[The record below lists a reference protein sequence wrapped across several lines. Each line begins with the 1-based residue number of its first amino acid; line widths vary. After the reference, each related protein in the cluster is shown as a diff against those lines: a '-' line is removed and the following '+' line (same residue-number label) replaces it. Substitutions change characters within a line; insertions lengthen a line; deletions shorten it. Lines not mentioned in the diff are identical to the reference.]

1 MQTSTTGKTIAPSPG
16 TATSPQLGGV
26 AYERVHPST
35 RCIIEALFPPH
46 TRGVAFLHGLLT
58 IATAMPYVLPDDSGE
73 VREDIAVVS
82 VKQGCDELRQRVHMA
97 YDTTHMY
104 LVIYRALGLLYEEKR
119 GKQTLFRI
127 PLHAYQPPSDL
138 SERLRQLQEHY
149 REKRPRVRRLVQK
162 IIERIAPLT
171 LVDAGQPPLIE
182 PSLLHPNPLLP
193 STELLLRIQR
203 GLSSMGVKDPD
214 GHIAMCVAVEVIR
227 ADQTSQQDSS
237 QNTSTGRFAPEN
249 LPTPQKESGGKADS
263 HSAESTP
270 FDVLVTASMMS
281 DELNPPRSQQSD
293 HAEVDSCEL
302 ASTPPSTNATARA
315 GFAAANPA
323 AQEDAIELDSL
334 RANVTINQYS
344 KYITLMMTNVTLRE
358 QFQRFFAT
366 ILDDDETQWRRYNP
380 LFQELSRTI
389 PLEPEAITAALV
401 ETLVIRH
408 TYQSL
413 TKPGGYFTKNCR
425 AYCRKIPPHVHDLL
439 KTYEHMTY
447 EALLSS
453 LKTDGTQRIS
463 QDLSSQRKSAR
474 PGCASAPYSFSAQ
487 GKGGRGMKQG
497 LAEKQEPMS
506 ELEAKALEAQIKREA
521 PFVQIQGIR
530 RICQTAYALDV
541 NIDGVP
547 WAITSK
553 REWGRYFGELRAC
566 EVYASQVTG
575 LQGTE
580 QIVSGRFRV
589 Q

>member
-1 MQTSTTGKTIAPSPG
+1 MQTSTTGRAIASSPS
-16 TATSPQLGGV
+16 TTTSPQQGGV

-35 RCIIEALFPPH
+35 RCIIETLFPPH
-46 TRGVAFLHGLLT
+46 TRGVAFLRGLLT
-58 IATAMPYVLPDDSGE
+58 SATVMPYVPSDDSGE
-73 VREDIAVVS
+73 VREDTAVVS

-119 GKQTLFRI
+119 GEQTLFRI
-127 PLHAYQPPSDL
+127 PLHAYQPPPDL

-149 REKRPRVRRLVQK
+149 LEKRPRVRRLVQK

-171 LVDAGQPPLIE
+171 PVDTGQPSLIE
-182 PSLLHPNPLLP
+182 HSLLHPNPSPLPTVLL
-193 STELLLRIQR
+193 SRIQR
-203 GLSSMGVKDPD
+203 GLSSMGVEDPD
-214 GHIAMCVAVEVIR
+214 GHIAMCVAEEVVR
-227 ADQTSQQDSS
+227 TDQISQQDFS
-237 QNTSTGRFAPEN
+237 QNTSMGRFAPEN

-263 HSAESTP
+263 CSTESTP
-270 FDVLVTASMMS
+270 YDVLVTAPSRS
-281 DELNPPRSQQSD
+281 GELNLPRSQQPD
-293 HAEVDSCEL
+293 HAGMDSCEL
-302 ASTPPSTNATARA
+302 ASTPPSTNAIAHA
-315 GFAAANPA
+315 GFAATNLA

-358 QFQRFFAT
+358 QFQRFLAT

-380 LFQELSRTI
+380 LFRELSCTI

-408 TYQSL
+408 SYQSL
-413 TKPGGYFTKNCR
+413 TKPGGYFTKSCR
-425 AYCRKIPPHVHDLL
+425 VYCKKIPSHVRDLL
-439 KTYEHMTY
+439 KTYGHMTY

-453 LKTDGTQRIS
+453 LKTDVTQHIS
-463 QDLSSQRKSAR
+463 QDLSSQRKSVRLGYA
-474 PGCASAPYSFSAQ
+474 CTPYGFSAQ
-487 GKGGRGMKQG
+487 GKGGRWMKQG
-497 LAEKQEPMS
+497 LAEKQETMS

-530 RICQTAYALDV
+530 RTFQTTYALDV

-553 REWGRYFGELRAC
+553 REWDRYFGELRAC
-566 EVYASQVTG
+566 EVYVSQLTG
-575 LQGTE
+575 LQGTV
-580 QIVSGRFRV
+580 QIVSGRFRA